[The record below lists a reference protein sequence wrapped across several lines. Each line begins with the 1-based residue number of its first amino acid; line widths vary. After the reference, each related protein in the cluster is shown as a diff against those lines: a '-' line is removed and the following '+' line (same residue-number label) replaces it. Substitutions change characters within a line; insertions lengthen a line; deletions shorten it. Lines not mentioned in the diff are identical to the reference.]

1 MKFYPSVTIIVLIWI
16 LSVSM
21 IFFIGKEGNFFESLS
36 NWDGG
41 HYIGIAQNGYSEK
54 FQYAFFPLYPITINL
69 LNNFV
74 GNYLLSAVLISII
87 STFFG
92 LQLLYKLMSLDFD
105 RKIADKVIAGIL
117 IFPTSFYFLTAYSEG
132 LFFLLTIAAFYFLR
146 TRKLFW
152 AVVFASLASATRL
165 SGLAVVLG
173 LIIEVYLTEGINK
186 KNWYILLSPLGFLIY
201 CYFLYTNTGDP
212 FYFITAENYWLRT
225 LSLPGIGFWETLK
238 SIFTPGFIDKNITAA
253 TDLIFG
259 IFGLGLA
266 IRTFRFLPIS
276 FSIYSFLS
284 VIMPLLTPSL
294 SSIPRFLLPIFPL
307 FILIALTKNK
317 YLNFAYQLIS
327 ILILSAFSM
336 MFITGQWVS

>member
-225 LSLPGIGFWETLK
+225 LSIPGLGFWETLK
-238 SIFTPGFIDKNITAA
+238 SIFTPQFVEKNITAV
-253 TDLIFG
+253 TDLIFS
-259 IFGLGLA
+259 IFGLGMT
-266 IRTFRFLPIS
+266 IRAFRFLPIS
-276 FSIYSFLS
+276 YCLFAFIS
-284 VIMPLLTPSL
+284 VALPLFTPSL
-294 SSIPRFLLPIFPL
+294 SSIPRFLLPVFPIFILLAFIKDRNLSFFYQLL
-307 FILIALTKNK
+307 FIML
-317 YLNFAYQLIS
+317 
-327 ILILSAFSM
+327 LSAFSIM
-336 MFITGQWVS
+336 YISGKWVA

>member
-21 IFFIGKEGNFFESLS
+21 IFFIGKEGNFFESLK

-212 FYFITAENYWLRT
+212 FYFITAENHWLRS
-225 LSLPGIGFWETLK
+225 LSIPGLGFWETLK
-238 SIFTPGFIDKNITAA
+238 SIFTPQFIEKNITAV
-253 TDLIFG
+253 TDLIFS
-259 IFGLGLA
+259 IFGLGMV
-266 IRTFRFLPIS
+266 IRAFRFLPIS
-276 FSIYSFLS
+276 YCLFAFIS
-284 VIMPLLTPSL
+284 VALPLFTPSL
-294 SSIPRFLLPIFPL
+294 SSIPRFLLPVFPIFILLAFIKDRNLSFFYQLL
-307 FILIALTKNK
+307 FIML
-317 YLNFAYQLIS
+317 
-327 ILILSAFSM
+327 LSAFSIM
-336 MFITGQWVS
+336 YISGKWVA

>member
-212 FYFITAENYWLRT
+212 FYFITAENHWLRS
-225 LSLPGIGFWETLK
+225 LSIPGLGFWETLK
-238 SIFTPGFIDKNITAA
+238 SIFTPQFIEKNITAV
-253 TDLIFG
+253 TDLIFS
-259 IFGLGLA
+259 IFGLGMV
-266 IRTFRFLPIS
+266 IRAFRFLPIS
-276 FSIYSFLS
+276 YCLFAFIS
-284 VIMPLLTPSL
+284 VALPLFTPSL
-294 SSIPRFLLPIFPL
+294 SSIPRFLLPVFPIFILLAFIKDRNLSFFYQLL
-307 FILIALTKNK
+307 FIML
-317 YLNFAYQLIS
+317 
-327 ILILSAFSM
+327 LSAFSIM
-336 MFITGQWVS
+336 YISGKWVA

>member
-21 IFFIGKEGNFFESLS
+21 IFFIGKEGNFFESLK

-173 LIIEVYLTEGINK
+173 LIIEVYL
-186 KNWYILLSPLGFLIY
+186 
-201 CYFLYTNTGDP
+201 
-212 FYFITAENYWLRT
+212 
-225 LSLPGIGFWETLK
+225 
-238 SIFTPGFIDKNITAA
+238 
-253 TDLIFG
+253 
-259 IFGLGLA
+259 
-266 IRTFRFLPIS
+266 S
-276 FSIYSFLS
+276 F
-284 VIMPLLTPSL
+284 
-294 SSIPRFLLPIFPL
+294 
-307 FILIALTKNK
+307 
-317 YLNFAYQLIS
+317 
-327 ILILSAFSM
+327 
-336 MFITGQWVS
+336 